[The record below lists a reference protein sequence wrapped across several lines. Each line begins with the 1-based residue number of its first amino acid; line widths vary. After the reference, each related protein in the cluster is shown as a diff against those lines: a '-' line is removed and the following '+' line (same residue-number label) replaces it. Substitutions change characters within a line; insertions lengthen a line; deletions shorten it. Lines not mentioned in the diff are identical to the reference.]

1 MINTDVTY
9 RGEDVDVIDGE
20 VAVILADQVI
30 QDKRILELEMDSDG
44 ISNIFQHSLLENNIS
59 FLKCLILV
67 KMMCVSFV
75 DLLESVTSLQAAADE
90 LSTAV
95 ARVEDRVMNLNS
107 TLIDV
112 DGRVVD
118 LNMTLTE
125 VESRVEETKLGLPN

>member
-1 MINTDVTY
+1 
-9 RGEDVDVIDGE
+9 
-20 VAVILADQVI
+20 
-30 QDKRILELEMDSDG
+30 
-44 ISNIFQHSLLENNIS
+44 
-59 FLKCLILV
+59 
-67 KMMCVSFV
+67 MMCVSFV

-118 LNMTLTE
+118 LMTLTE
-125 VESRVEETKLGLPN
+125 VESRVEENEAGIAELDARVGKMEVSGIRYFDSASWTGFIKNEMKLSPSYHLLYHYL

>member
-67 KMMCVSFV
+67 INDVCFICRPPRVCHFT
-75 DLLESVTSLQAAADE
+75 TSCC
-90 LSTAV
+90 
-95 ARVEDRVMNLNS
+95 
-107 TLIDV
+107 
-112 DGRVVD
+112 
-118 LNMTLTE
+118 
-125 VESRVEETKLGLPN
+125 